1 MNSIEIVFIVLI
13 VGSLFG
19 IGWQLLGR
27 KKS

>member
-1 MNSIEIVFIVLI
+1 MSSIEIVFIVLI
-13 VGSLFG
+13 AGSVVG